1 MKYQV
6 EVTLYIYIY
15 IYVVSTKKQTYAMQ
29 CKKNFCDI
37 HILIKG
43 GLSQKIKY
51 LHIHLYFVA
60 TQYLWNYA
68 LVEDID

>member
-29 CKKNFCDI
+29 KK
-37 HILIKG
+37 
-43 GLSQKIKY
+43 KI
-51 LHIHLYFVA
+51 FV
-60 TQYLWNYA
+60 TYTF
-68 LVEDID
+68 